1 MKKRIVIIGAVAL
14 GPKVACRIK
23 RLEPDADVIVIDKSP
38 LVSYGGCG
46 IPYYVSGDVPELEEL
61 FSTSAHIK
69 RDPGFFK
76 NAKGVDMRTLT
87 EAIAID
93 RFDKEVRI
101 KDCLSQQVDTVS
113 YDTLVLATGA
123 TPMVPP
129 VKGCDLDGVSVVSD
143 LSHARDIKNRIAKG
157 LVSRAV
163 VIGGGAIG
171 LEMTEALTDLWGV
184 ETTLVEMQDQLLP
197 GALGRDTARLVKQH
211 MAEKKVMVMTSE
223 RVTEIMGDDEGR
235 VTGIR
240 TTRGDLPCEL
250 VIIAAGVRPSNHLAK
265 DAGLALGRT
274 GGIIVDK
281 HMRTS
286 DPAIY
291 AGGDCVEIPH
301 LISGQPAHMPLGS
314 LANRQGRVIAS
325 NICGQCSTFKGAV
338 GSFCVKVFDL
348 GVARAGLSETQAAAA
363 GFKTAKALAAQSD
376 RAHFY
381 PGSDIM
387 IMKLIADVASG
398 KVIGVEALGANGDAV
413 KARVDAV
420 AALLPYGP
428 SVEDISNL
436 EVAYAPPYA
445 SAMDIV
451 NTTANVLDNVLAGH
465 LRPVEVDQFVD
476 LFKKGESKV
485 LDVRSRDQ
493 ARPLQAKYGNRW
505 LNIPQEDLAGSLRE
519 LEKEGPYYLVCG
531 AGSRAYEAQLMLRH
545 AGIVNTR
552 NVEGGMKAITSSD
565 TEFAR
570 LSS

>member
-23 RLEPDADVIVIDKSP
+23 RLNPEADVTVIDKNA

-69 RDPGFFK
+69 RDPWFFK
-76 NAKGVDMRTLT
+76 NAKGVEMKTLT
-87 EAIAID
+87 EAVTID
-93 RFDKEVRI
+93 RAKKQVQI
-101 KDCLSQQVDTVS
+101 KNCLSGEVDTVP

-123 TPMVPP
+123 TPLVPP
-129 VKGCDLDGVSVVSD
+129 VKGCDLEGVSVVSN
-143 LSHARDIKNRIAKG
+143 LAHAQDIKDRISKG

-171 LEMTEALTDLWGV
+171 LEMAEALTDLWGV
-184 ETTLVEMQDQLLP
+184 ETTLVEMQNQLLP

-211 MAEKKVMVMTSE
+211 MEEKEVTVMTSE
-223 RVTEIMGDDEGR
+223 RVTEIMGNPEGR

-240 TTRGDLPCEL
+240 TSREDLPCEL
-250 VIIAAGVRPSNHLAK
+250 VIIAAGVRPSNQLARE
-265 DAGLALGRT
+265 AGLALGRT

-286 DPAIY
+286 DPDIY

-301 LISGQPAHMPLGS
+301 LISGEPAHMPLGS

-325 NICGQCSTFKGAV
+325 NICGQRGTFKGAV

-348 GVARAGLSETQAAAA
+348 GVARAGLSESQAAAA

-381 PGSDIM
+381 PGSDMM
-387 IMKLIADVASG
+387 IMKLIADVESR
-398 KVIGVEALGANGDAV
+398 KIIGVEAIGANGDAV

-428 SVEDISNL
+428 AVEEISNL
-436 EVAYAPPYA
+436 EVAYSPPYA

-451 NTTANVLDNVLAGH
+451 NTTANVLDNVLEGH
-465 LRPVEVDQFVD
+465 LHPVEVDQFVD
-476 LFKKGESKV
+476 LFKQGESRV

-493 ARPLQAKYGNRW
+493 ARPLQAKYGDRW
-505 LNIPQEDLAGSLRE
+505 LNIPQEDLAGSLKQ

-565 TEFAR
+565 TEFAQ
-570 LSS
+570 LAS